1 MPRVT
6 KDKEE
11 IIDIEK
17 TTLAKSKHSKNTIN
31 KITSSAKNKKTDNSR
46 VAYRCDPYKCE
57 KKYIKI

>member
-17 TTLAKSKHSKNTIN
+17 TTSTKLKQSKNTTT
-31 KITSSAKNKKTDNSR
+31 KITSSVKKKKTDNSR
-46 VAYRCDPYKCE
+46 VADRCDLYKCK